1 MNLFSDIQQI
11 MASGIDVQEYYLE
24 KSCEFSLL
32 EIFSFNFAFTALIRG
47 GDELRNLAI
56 SWDE

>member
-1 MNLFSDIQQI
+1 

-32 EIFSFNFAFTALIRG
+32 EIFSFNLAFTALIRG
-47 GDELRNLAI
+47 GDEL
-56 SWDE
+56 SGYSVP